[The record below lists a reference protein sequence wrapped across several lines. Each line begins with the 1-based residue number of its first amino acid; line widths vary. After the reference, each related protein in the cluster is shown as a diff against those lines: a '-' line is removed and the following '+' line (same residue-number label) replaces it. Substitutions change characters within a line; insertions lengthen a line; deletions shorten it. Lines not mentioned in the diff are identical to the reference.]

1 MLRVIPVAAALSV
14 LIALLYAV
22 TMAASVIEVTL

>member
-22 TMAASVIEVTL
+22 TMAAGLGGLS